1 MCTEENEALR
11 YLGYRG
17 SSVSAD
23 VRSRVL
29 FCLDQLTETCPGRD
43 VFRRFP
49 VVPGDGGVTVGEL
62 KIESG
67 ELRMHL
73 DGCGEAYLFA
83 ATLGARADLLL
94 ERYTRTD
101 MSLAAIFQAA
111 AAARVES
118 YCDRV
123 QGQLAGE
130 TAGEGLHLRPR
141 YSPGYGDFSIRY
153 QKDILRLL
161 DCPKR
166 IGLSMTESFLL
177 VPTKS
182 VTAVIGITA
191 DDTSCHIGKC
201 MECGAEHC
209 PFRKEDPNESET

>member
-1 MCTEENEALR
+1 MRTEENEVLR

-17 SSVSAD
+17 SSASAD
-23 VRSRVL
+23 VRNKVML
-29 FCLDQLTETCPGRD
+29 CLDQLAETCPGRS

-49 VVPGDGGVTVGEL
+49 VVLGDGCVTLGEL
-62 KIESG
+62 KIESR
-67 ELRMHL
+67 ELRVHL
-73 DGCGEAYLFA
+73 DGCREAYLFA

-94 ERYTRTD
+94 ERYSRTD
-101 MSLAAIFQAA
+101 MSLAAVFQAA

-118 YCDRV
+118 YCDWIQER
-123 QGQLAGE
+123 LAE
-130 TAGEGLHLRPR
+130 EAAGEGLHLRPR
-141 YSPGYGDFSIRY
+141 YSPGYGDFSILH

-191 DDTSCHIGKC
+191 DGTTCHIGKC